1 MSRKRITG
9 IILVCALL
17 LCVPKTADAGSVWK
31 LSPATKSLQAGQI
44 CKVSVKHLP
53 RKAKVRWKSSKKSVV
68 KIVKA
73 GKKSVKI
80 KAVKPGKAYL
90 IAKYKG
96 KTKKCRITVKSKPRK
111 SSIPSNT
118 ESPVMNARSVA
129 LYYIEDKYKS
139 YVPCDAT
146 HQYEFQFKVNGTKRE
161 VDRWRLTGENAGYF
175 SISDDGV
182 IKGVFE
188 PVENGSG
195 VAATVEATL
204 EDGQKVT
211 AEVKLYGEVDGYIDR
226 LLSEFE
232 AKYITGAMTE
242 WEKMEKVAWYIGD
255 TTSYE
260 YNQADWRLLLF
271 AGGGDCYAS
280 RVLLARMCKHMG
292 IKAEECR
299 NYDYHGRT
307 LVKADGTYYLIIT
320 GFDEPK
326 PRSYMIS
333 TITDESQLKKILDE
347 NGLTPKLF
355 E

>member
-9 IILVCALL
+9 IILVCALM
-17 LCVPKTADAGSVWK
+17 LCVPKTAGARSVWK
-31 LSPATKSLQAGQI
+31 LSPATKSLQAGQT

-53 RKAKVRWKSSKKSVV
+53 RKAKIRWKSSKKSVV

-73 GKKSVKI
+73 EEKSVKL
-80 KAVKPGKAYL
+80 KAVKPDKAYI

-96 KTKKCRITVKSKPRK
+96 KTKKCRIMVRSKPKK
-111 SSIPSNT
+111 SSNPSNM

-139 YVPCDAT
+139 YVPRDAT
-146 HQYEFQFKVNGTKRE
+146 HQYEFQFKVSGTKQE

-175 SISDDGV
+175 LISDGGV
-182 IKGVFE
+182 VKGSME
-188 PVENGSG
+188 PAENDSE
-195 VAATVEATL
+195 VVATVEATL

-232 AKYITGAMTE
+232 AKYINGAMTE
-242 WEKMEKVAWYIGD
+242 REKVEKAAWYIGA
-255 TTSYE
+255 TISYE
-260 YNQADWRLLLF
+260 YKQADWRLLLF

-307 LVKADGTYYLIIT
+307 LVKADDTYYLIIT

-333 TITDESQLKKILDE
+333 TITDESQLKKTMDE

>member
-204 EDGQKVT
+204 EDG
-211 AEVKLYGEVDGYIDR
+211 
-226 LLSEFE
+226 
-232 AKYITGAMTE
+232 
-242 WEKMEKVAWYIGD
+242 
-255 TTSYE
+255 
-260 YNQADWRLLLF
+260 
-271 AGGGDCYAS
+271 
-280 RVLLARMCKHMG
+280 
-292 IKAEECR
+292 
-299 NYDYHGRT
+299 
-307 LVKADGTYYLIIT
+307 
-320 GFDEPK
+320 
-326 PRSYMIS
+326 
-333 TITDESQLKKILDE
+333 
-347 NGLTPKLF
+347 
-355 E
+355 

>member
-1 MSRKRITG
+1 MSRKRIIG
-9 IILVCALL
+9 IILVGVLM

-31 LSPATKSLQAGQI
+31 LSSAANSLQAGQT

-53 RKAKVRWKSSKKSVV
+53 RKAKVRWKRSKRSVV

-80 KAVKPGKAYL
+80 KAVKIGKAYI

-96 KTKKCRITVKSKPRK
+96 KTKKCRITVKSKSRK
-111 SSIPSNT
+111 SSIPSNM
-118 ESPVMNARSVA
+118 ESPVMNAQNVA

-175 SISDDGV
+175 SISDDDV
-182 IKGVFE
+182 VKGSME
-188 PVENGSG
+188 PAENDSE
-195 VAATVEATL
+195 VVATVEATL

-211 AEVKLYGEVDGYIDR
+211 AEVKMYDESDGYIDK
-226 LLSEFE
+226 LLSGFE

-242 WEKMEKVAWYIGD
+242 REKVEKAAWYIGD
-255 TTSYE
+255 ATSYE
-260 YNQADWRLLLF
+260 HGQADWKLLLF
-271 AGGGDCYAS
+271 SGGGDCYAS

-333 TITDESQLKKILDE
+333 TITDESQLKKIMNE